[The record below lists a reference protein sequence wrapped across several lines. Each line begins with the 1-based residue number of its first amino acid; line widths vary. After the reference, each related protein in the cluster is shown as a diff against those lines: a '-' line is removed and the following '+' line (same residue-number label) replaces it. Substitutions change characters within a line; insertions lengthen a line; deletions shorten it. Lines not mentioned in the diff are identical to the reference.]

1 MRMRGSRHSNAAKSK
16 TRPHVT
22 TKLLVMYRN
31 ITRGAAVSYE
41 QKIRGQ
47 QRLMVLIAVVMFI
60 AGMIFMYLISM
71 PPVWI
76 EQVHPIG

>member
-1 MRMRGSRHSNAAKSK
+1 M
-16 TRPHVT
+16 
-22 TKLLVMYRN
+22 
-31 ITRGAAVSYE
+31 SYE

-60 AGMIFMYLISM
+60 AGMIFMHIISM